1 MSSPYGPGGGPP
13 GLPQGLP
20 PQVVQGLVNQI
31 APPPQA
37 GPPAAPP
44 GPGGP
49 PGPVP
54 GSPDQMPRQPDSDEP
69 KPPDQDQPG
78 LDDDQAEVIKKLL
91 ADPKSRDQVDKLL
104 RTARKDSRNGSN
116 SQVDP
121 DRRLQLA
128 QGWNAR
134 ISELAVQWNTARS
147 KNPGASTASDEALL
161 RVYYM
166 TPIAPWAPQDAPF
179 PIPLTDIDEYAD
191 VVRAHLVKN
200 GWTDID
206 KIEDQT
212 TRECFPM
219 REALIKSGRGW
230 RQQVEF
236 VDQMLALTEDW
247 LKKHGTLPE
256 PDLEVLR
263 ATREGK
269 GDPESQARDT
279 DSSAYPPGGFR
290 NPPSGPM

>member
-31 APPPQA
+31 SPPPGQVP
-37 GPPAAPP
+37 GPPPP

-49 PGPVP
+49 PPPGGPP
-54 GSPDQMPRQPDSDEP
+54 GGGAPEQGDDKGPTKEDE
-69 KPPDQDQPG
+69 PG
-78 LDDDQAEVIKKLL
+78 LDDDQAEAVKKLL
-91 ADPKSRDQVDKLL
+91 SDPKSREQVDKLL
-104 RTARKDSRNGSN
+104 RTARKESRGKST
-116 SQVDP
+116 QEVDP
-121 DRRLQLA
+121 DRMLTLA

-147 KNPGASTASDEALL
+147 KNPGASKASDEALL
-161 RVYYM
+161 RIYYT
-166 TPIAPWAPQDAPF
+166 TPIAPWAPEDAPF
-179 PIPLTDIDEYAD
+179 PIPISDIDEYAD
-191 VVRAHLVKN
+191 AVRAHLVKN

-219 REALIKSGRGW
+219 REALIKSGRLW
-230 RQQVEF
+230 KQQVAF
-236 VDQMLALTEDW
+236 VDEMLELTEEW
-247 LKKHGTLPE
+247 LNEYGTLPE
-256 PDLEVLR
+256 PDLKVLR
-263 ATREGK
+263 ATKEGH
-269 GDPESQARDT
+269 GDPESDARDT

-290 NPPSGPM
+290 NPPAGPM